1 MPLPKFLQ
9 SVLWS
14 YDLAK
19 MSPRNS
25 KDRDLLITQ
34 VLNHG
39 DMKQLNWLTKTYSR
53 KEIEN
58 VVKKPQR
65 GMWFRR
71 ILDYWLNI
79 LQIKLPQETY
89 QKAILN
95 VNPQF

>member
-14 YDLAK
+14 YDLSK
-19 MSPRNS
+19 MSFNNP
-25 KDRDLLITQ
+25 KDRSLIITQ

-53 KEIEN
+53 KEIEE
-58 VVKKPQR
+58 VIKKPQR
-65 GMWFRR
+65 GMWFKR
-71 ILDYWLNI
+71 ILDYWLGI

-89 QKAILN
+89 QKAVLN